1 MQTQWIP
8 QCVCLLSKEKPDSL
22 TFINGALRVSLPTHS
37 SLLENHWAV
46 SDSPCS
52 LKQLLETLSASTQ
65 IPILQKARQRQD
77 QIKLSD
83 LAFSTVKSGRC
94 PFLMVSW
101 CHHTSKNVHSFSQ
114 ANQCLSF
121 HVLTAMFLFFQE
133 LFPVLSPGLPP
144 YSVSNS
150 KLHLHFPIAFC
161 GSNSV
166 IISSKGRSKRL
177 FFC

>member
-8 QCVCLLSKEKPDSL
+8 RCMCLLSKEKPDGL
-22 TFINGALRVSLPTHS
+22 MFINGALQVSLPTHS

-77 QIKLSD
+77 QIKLSG
-83 LAFSTVKSGRC
+83 LAFSTVKSGRR

-101 CHHTSKNVHSFSQ
+101 CHHTSKNVLSLSQ

-121 HVLTAMFLFFQE
+121 HVSHCNVPVFPGALSCSRPWSSSILCLQFQT
-133 LFPVLSPGLPP
+133 PSPLP
-144 YSVSNS
+144 NCLLWL
-150 KLHLHFPIAFC
+150 KLC
-161 GSNSV
+161 YN
-166 IISSKGRSKRL
+166 
-177 FFC
+177 